1 MKKRNLL
8 SFFLIHNFIYCQDK
22 TAISILKNLND
33 FYKSSKNIVVN
44 FNFFI
49 TDNENKTSDLI
60 NGILYIENDNFRLD
74 INDQVI
80 INNSKTQWI
89 YLKDV
94 NEVQIMDHN
103 SDDIPFQPKDIFNI
117 SENDYKVLY
126 IGETEEQM
134 KKYKKIELFP
144 RQSKPFIKMQLYIDN
159 LNQQIFKCIM
169 FDKNGGTQT
178 YLIKELQQN
187 IKLKPFTFNIN
198 DYPDIEVI
206 DLR

>member
-1 MKKRNLL
+1 MQKLIIL

-126 IGETEEQM
+126 IGETEDQM

-144 RQSKPFIKMQLYIDN
+144 RQSMPFIKMQLYIDN

-169 FDKNGGTQT
+169 
-178 YLIKELQQN
+178 LIKTVAH
-187 IKLKPFTFNIN
+187 KPIS
-198 DYPDIEVI
+198 
-206 DLR
+206 